1 VPIRE
6 RALIFQVKD
15 NLVVGVLVQFT
26 KHYILDVVV
35 S

>member
-1 VPIRE
+1 
-6 RALIFQVKD
+6 
-15 NLVVGVLVQFT
+15 VQFT